1 MGFSTKNVSTVAK
14 FYKQRVAL
22 EKYIIMPGPIS
33 GKLNQNILG
42 EKDIFLNFL
51 SNIPKVLI

>member
-22 EKYIIMPGPIS
+22 EKYTIMPGPTS

-42 EKDIFLNFL
+42 EKGYFFKL
-51 SNIPKVLI
+51 PK